1 MKITLTAKNH
11 YFRAKTNKHKH
22 INQIILLSLLILA
35 FTISC
40 QNKAK
45 PKNPASD
52 LWEAKL
58 NEMLPE
64 TMIKAIKERKLQAS
78 IPIII
83 KSDKGIPLENATF
96 TLSNDSLIILNE
108 ITDKEG
114 IVILKITPQLL
125 NSNPTVSIK
134 KENYLAKN
142 IDYEVGGKTVTFT
155 DLDEPTNVININ
167 KLNFVNKSDLK
178 IYYLG
183 DDSLNAKFYADTLL
197 NNINFCR
204 EILNREDLHLIH
216 PIILHSSNITTVG
229 ENKNEVTM
237 PINTSDLASVY
248 WFYTHETVEHNLINN
263 NNVYKKNKYLRYIG
277 DGLAEWV
284 SLNYLIKSKKE
295 IDIQMI
301 NNRLNTIKNSEK
313 NEFIVNKW
321 IASETGIIEG
331 YSYSLAFWIL
341 FEKQF
346 GKNAVQNFITYF
358 MNTDKFDSDNI
369 YKLLEDAANSK
380 DVPSFK
386 ITKEQAIDLLSA
398 YKYN

>member
-1 MKITLTAKNH
+1 MTKTKTYNKNP
-11 YFRAKTNKHKH
+11 
-22 INQIILLSLLILA
+22 IVILSLLVLA
-35 FTISC
+35 FIFSC

-45 PKNPASD
+45 PKDPDST

-58 NEMLPE
+58 NEMLPA
-64 TMIKAIKERKLQAS
+64 TMIRSIKGRKLQAS

-96 TLSNDSLIILNE
+96 TLSDDSLIILND

-114 IVILKITPQLL
+114 IVILRITPQLL
-125 NSNPTVSIK
+125 NSNPTVSIR
-134 KENYLAKN
+134 KESYLAKN

-178 IYYLG
+178 VYYIK
-183 DDSLNAKFYADTLL
+183 DDSLNAKSYADTFL

-204 EILNREDLHLIH
+204 EVLNSEDLYLIH
-216 PIILHSSNITTVG
+216 PIIVHSSNITTVG

-237 PINTSDLASVY
+237 PINTSNLASVY

-263 NNVYKKNKYLRYIG
+263 NNVYEKNKYLRYIG

-295 IDIQMI
+295 IDVQMI

-313 NEFIVNKW
+313 YGFVVNEW
-321 IASETGIIEG
+321 AASEAGMIEG
-331 YSYSLAFWIL
+331 YSYSLAFWIS

-346 GKNAVQNFITYF
+346 GKKAVQNFITYF
-358 MNTDKFDSDNI
+358 MNTDEFDNNNI
-369 YKLLEDAANSK
+369 SKLLEDAADSK
-380 DVPSFK
+380 DVLSFR
-386 ITKEQAIDLLSA
+386 INKEQAIDLLST
-398 YKYN
+398 YKLEK